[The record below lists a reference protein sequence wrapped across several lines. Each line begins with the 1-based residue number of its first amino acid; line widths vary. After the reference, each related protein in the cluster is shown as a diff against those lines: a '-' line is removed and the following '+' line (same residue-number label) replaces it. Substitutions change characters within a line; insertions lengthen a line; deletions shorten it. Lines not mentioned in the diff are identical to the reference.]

1 MRLGE
6 NIQNKAMRDNK
17 MENVVLSCSNKKE
30 KRAIKDKIKRS
41 KLHLVK
47 CWRRERRGTEAI
59 FKAIM
64 T

>member
-1 MRLGE
+1 MRIGE

-30 KRAIKDKIKRS
+30 KRAVKDKIKRS

-47 CWRRERRGTEAI
+47 CRRRERRGTEAI